1 MTDRFFHPSGKKSQ
15 RIRRSGSRLIRLT
28 GESPSGTASTPEN
41 IRRRN
46 RMLEEAAGTETP
58 KVGQREAGVSG
69 YKTPKGDVER
79 GLTRAERD
87 LKPEEMTPEE
97 RRRYAARKAAKAA
110 QAGE

>member
-1 MTDRFFHPSGKKSQ
+1 MADRFFHPLGKKSQ
-15 RIRRSGSRLIRLT
+15 KIRQRGGRLVKLT
-28 GESPSGTASTPEN
+28 GKSPSGTASTPEN

-46 RMLEEAAGTETP
+46 RMLEEAAEMDEP
-58 KVGQREAGVSG
+58 KVGQRGAGVSG